1 MIGFGTLIVL
11 GIIVCSVS
19 VSMFLFLDNLTVD
32 VTSELGEPVKID
44 DVEFDVQ
51 FVSNYEI
58 LEKKSE
64 YSEFEKNIDLAEPLG
79 TETQLFIKLKNKEI
93 ISRMYNPRE
102 IKIGE
107 QINFAVN
114 LNKIHI
120 FDNETKKIIK

>member
-1 MIGFGTLIVL
+1 MIGFGTLIIL

-64 YSEFEKNIDLAEPLG
+64 
-79 TETQLFIKLKNKEI
+79 
-93 ISRMYNPRE
+93 
-102 IKIGE
+102 
-107 QINFAVN
+107 
-114 LNKIHI
+114 
-120 FDNETKKIIK
+120 